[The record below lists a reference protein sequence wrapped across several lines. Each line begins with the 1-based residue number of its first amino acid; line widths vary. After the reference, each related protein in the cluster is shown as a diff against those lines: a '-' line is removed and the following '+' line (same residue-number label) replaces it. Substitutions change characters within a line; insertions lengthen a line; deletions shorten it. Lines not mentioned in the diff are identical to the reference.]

1 MSEVK
6 NVERFAKP
14 LQRDCEELLGRF
26 QQTESVRFET
36 FCEIWRDMDFSSVH
50 YGVPMACEKRAFT
63 RMALAKAYSYFLP
76 PYTFQIR
83 TGGLYLLYGVY
94 HTQLA
99 WPKEKIWV
107 ALKDWCIILQFLQN
121 ALEAGHLDVLYIYRK
136 LVSEKAI
143 IFTAMPN
150 QCNFIVSFGGTLQ
163 NLILLLHRDLQLTF
177 QVKRKRPEHK
187 ECEEFQ
193 DFPARVENMVSSDAL
208 NEISHIQGH
217 YERLKETLSLTS
229 VFGAAQQNLVC
240 CIKAC
245 AVGFKEWQERNSG
258 NGVCSVKE
266 DKHTTQQSDYSQR
279 ADLLAAIKS
288 KSYGIVTE
296 AKSWR
301 YCQQEL
307 AASGTDQSQESLI
320 NTKRPSLRARTCNTL
335 KIAHEDNT
343 KYWLLSAAE
352 EDKSAFK
359 RKRQKNR
366 FRW

>member
-1 MSEVK
+1 MEYVLSF
-6 NVERFAKP
+6 RFFKVATFYFGDSF
-14 LQRDCEELLGRF
+14 RDCEELLGRF

-143 IFTAMPN
+143 IFT
-150 QCNFIVSFGGTLQ
+150 
-163 NLILLLHRDLQLTF
+163 LTF

-245 AVGFKEWQERNSG
+245 AVGFKEWQERNS
-258 NGVCSVKE
+258 
-266 DKHTTQQSDYSQR
+266 YSQR

-296 AKSWR
+296 VCDYFQYLNFNIEQIEVSMFF
-301 YCQQEL
+301 
-307 AASGTDQSQESLI
+307 
-320 NTKRPSLRARTCNTL
+320 N
-335 KIAHEDNT
+335 
-343 KYWLLSAAE
+343 
-352 EDKSAFK
+352 
-359 RKRQKNR
+359 
-366 FRW
+366 